1 MFKLFL
7 ILSLGLIPLIL
18 WGSYFYLK
26 NPRKEDSLSVV
37 KIFGLGM
44 TSILPVLLFHTWL
57 VGSVEKNLEKAWSI
71 FEHPFLKAA
80 FELGMLVL
88 FIIAFASIFAI
99 INQLIIAFSQ
109 QKNDARRIQKTS
121 VYKKLYNL
129 TPILAL
135 FVVLLGVD
143 GISNI
148 AFQKSVVLSIVGSI
162 IVFAAVEEY
171 FKYMINPFLVRTKIH
186 SIGTAMVHALYVG
199 LAFAFVE
206 NLLFFYVNSES
217 ENLQGILVFRTFFTT
232 MLHIGASGILG
243 YFYGMSLFSGSI
255 LTNYEIERGKYNLPF
270 WLSAFFK
277 KETIHQ
283 SVAVSRGFFIAALIH
298 SIFNILLN
306 FGMRLLAGG
315 LVVVL
320 TMGVIALLRS
330 NACQVQYG
338 LIGTTVMPEIDFQA
352 LRLKIAVLKEAKA
365 IQAQK
370 RFAISV

>member
-7 ILSLGLIPLIL
+7 IFSLGLIPLVL

-26 NPRKEDSLSVV
+26 NPRKEDGLSVA
-37 KIFGLGM
+37 KIFGLG
-44 TSILPVLLFHTWL
+44 TISILPVILFHTWL
-57 VGSVEKNLEKAWSI
+57 VGNVEKKLELAWSI
-71 FEHPFLKAA
+71 FAHPFLKAA
-80 FELGMLVL
+80 FELSMLVL
-88 FIIAFASIFAI
+88 FIVAFASIFALLS
-99 INQLIIAFSQ
+99 QLAIAFSR
-109 QKNDARRIQKTS
+109 QKPEEHRIRKTS

-129 TPILAL
+129 TPILVL
-135 FVVLLGVD
+135 FVVLLTVD

-148 AFQKSVVLSIVGSI
+148 TLQKSVVLSVIGSI
-162 IVFAAVEEY
+162 IIFAALEEY
-171 FKYMINPFLVRTKIH
+171 FKYMINPFLVKTKIH

-199 LAFAFVE
+199 LAFAFIE

-232 MLHIGASGILG
+232 LLHIGASGVLG

-255 LTNYEIERGKYNLPF
+255 LTNYEIEKGKYNLPF
-270 WLSAFFK
+270 WLSGLFK

-298 SIFNILLN
+298 SLFNILLN
-306 FGMRLLAGG
+306 FGFKTLAGG
-315 LVVVL
+315 LVITL
-320 TMGVIALLRS
+320 TAGVIMLLRS
-330 NACQVQYG
+330 KTCQVQYG

-352 LRLKIAVLKEAKA
+352 LRLKIAVLKETKA

-370 RFAISV
+370 LAITSM